1 MHTLRTKF
9 KNEIIVEFLPPI
21 LRTQSKSSNKA
32 IIFCDGVPTVP
43 SKKALLEFFSKKGY
57 WVFHP
62 RYRGTWESG
71 GSFLKK
77 SPAEDILD
85 VISGFSS
92 GFKDLWSGKNFKF
105 EPKKIYVLGSSFGGA
120 MSILASRDPRVTK
133 VVALSPAVDW
143 KAKNNREDL
152 MWLKNFV
159 ENAFG
164 QAYRF
169 SQKDWQK
176 LKSGKFYNPIN
187 HAGEIGGNK
196 IFIIHAKD
204 DDVVNWKPVESF
216 ARKVKCKFVLL
227 KKGGH
232 LSLSE
237 ILKPRF
243 YKKIKKFL
251 FS

>member
-1 MHTLRTKF
+1 MPSSRK
-9 KNEIIVEFLPPI
+9 
-21 LRTQSKSSNKA
+21 SNKA

-43 SKKALLEFFSKKGY
+43 SKKSLLEFFARKGF

-62 RYRGTWESG
+62 RYRGTWESR
-71 GSFLKK
+71 GSFLAK

-105 EPKKIYVLGSSFGGA
+105 RPEKIYVFGSSFGGA
-120 MSILASRDPRVTK
+120 MSILASRDPRITK
-133 VVALSPAVDW
+133 IVAISPAVDW
-143 KAKNNREDL
+143 KAKSNKEDL
-152 MWLKNFV
+152 VWLKNFV

-187 HAGEIGGNK
+187 YAGEIDGNK

-204 DDVVNWKPVESF
+204 DDVVNWKSVDNF
-216 ARKVKCKFVLL
+216 TKKIKCKCVLL

-232 LSLSE
+232 MSLSE
-237 ILKPRF
+237 ILKSVF
-243 YKKIKKFL
+243 YKKIKKFI
-251 FS
+251 SS